1 MIRPASSPSSSSQ
14 NPVGLDF
21 KEPMS
26 GTAVI
31 DGKRVP
37 VSFKLQAHIPDI
49 DGYTTDP
56 KRTALL
62 SGTVKVGDREVPV
75 SGTLNLMEQGD
86 ASQGNP
92 GHYLEY
98 RLETPA
104 GVEPPVR
111 FAGTKQVKDDPGFDL
126 PADLTTLRG
135 NFLPPG
141 VPMDGKAEAKHPSVE
156 MKFEWKN
163 PLVMARFLASFHAVQ
178 GGHDAPW
185 RTPEAI
191 AKFAKVYGGGIL
203 SEFAPFVSKGLG
215 WLAE

>member
-1 MIRPASSPSSSSQ
+1 MNATFRTNSPSQ
-14 NPVGLDF
+14 QPVGLDF
-21 KEPMS
+21 AEPMK
-26 GTAVI
+26 GTALI

-56 KRTALL
+56 RRTALL

-75 SGTLNLMEQGD
+75 SGTLNLMEKGD

-111 FAGTKQVKDDPGFDL
+111 FAGTKQVKDDKGFDL
-126 PADLTTLRG
+126 AGDLTTLRG
-135 NFLPPG
+135 NFVPPG
-141 VPMDGKAEAKHPSVE
+141 VPLDGKAEAKRASVE
-156 MKFEWKN
+156 MRFEWKN

-178 GGHDAPW
+178 GGREAPL
-185 RTPEAI
+185 RTPEAL

-203 SEFAPFVSKGLG
+203 SEFAPLVSKGLG
-215 WLAE
+215 WFAD